1 MASRYD
7 KDRLYFD
14 EQITRIEQMIVEIQ
28 STNQTT
34 QFEPTKFYA
43 QVVITAAALLAAG
56 GAITQAIF
64 P

>member
-1 MASRYD
+1 MAPRYD

-28 STNQTT
+28 GANQTT

-43 QVVITAAALLAAG
+43 QAVIASAALLSAG